1 MLLGI
6 SPVRIS
12 FAGGGTDMPEYFEK
26 FGGVVITT
34 TINHFTYIMGQ
45 KRRDKN
51 FQIFSPD
58 YESYNIPTLWN
69 KLKAKIGT
77 ELPVAVI
84 KFLNYKNGVNL
95 MLSSDVPPR
104 SGLGSSSALTVNLV
118 NVISK
123 LKGKNII
130 SSQMAEI
137 AHKIERNYLN
147 WPMGKQDEY
156 ISAIG
161 GFKKLIFSKKGVQV
175 INVKMSKKQLEELQ
189 DNLLLFF
196 ISSRT
201 STKILPSQINKI
213 NKKDPKILESLD
225 NVKYLANSMYT
236 QLQKSD
242 IQGFGELLN
251 KGWLEKKKFSTNV
264 SNNKIDKLYDSAIKS
279 GAVGGKLTGAGGGGH
294 MLLYCEKN
302 KQARVIKKM
311 KSYGIYQVKFNFHN
325 EGAKIFN
332 LYDYK

>member
-69 KLKAKIGT
+69 KLEAKIGT

-84 KFLNYKNGVNL
+84 KYLNYKNGVNL

-123 LKGKNII
+123 LKGKNIV

-161 GFKKLIFSKKGVQV
+161 GFKKLIFSIFLIKNCHFKASKNQLKNIIISTITI
-175 INVKMSKKQLEELQ
+175 INQCS
-189 DNLLLFF
+189 F
-196 ISSRT
+196 I
-201 STKILPSQINKI
+201 
-213 NKKDPKILESLD
+213 
-225 NVKYLANSMYT
+225 
-236 QLQKSD
+236 
-242 IQGFGELLN
+242 
-251 KGWLEKKKFSTNV
+251 
-264 SNNKIDKLYDSAIKS
+264 
-279 GAVGGKLTGAGGGGH
+279 
-294 MLLYCEKN
+294 
-302 KQARVIKKM
+302 
-311 KSYGIYQVKFNFHN
+311 
-325 EGAKIFN
+325 
-332 LYDYK
+332 